1 MCRLQPVV
9 VGVGPMESLYG
20 GSCLREEEPVYAV
33 EDLRLGSLGVDR
45 FMTFFILFRF

>member
-20 GSCLREEEPVYAV
+20 GSCLDEEKRVYVV
-33 EDLRLGSLGVDR
+33 EDLRLGVDQ
-45 FMTFFILFRF
+45 ILKNKEKQRV